1 MSLMCREVYRN
12 SRLVTMCQI
21 RKSML
26 LCAVEKRESVAMC
39 TLFRMEY
46 RDAVNVVVRDRLA

>member
-1 MSLMCREVYRN
+1 MPSMSREVYRN
-12 SRLVTMCQI
+12 SRLVTMYQI
-21 RKSML
+21 RKPML
-26 LCAVEKRESVAMC
+26 LCAEEKRESLAMC

>member
-1 MSLMCREVYRN
+1 
-12 SRLVTMCQI
+12 
-21 RKSML
+21 ML